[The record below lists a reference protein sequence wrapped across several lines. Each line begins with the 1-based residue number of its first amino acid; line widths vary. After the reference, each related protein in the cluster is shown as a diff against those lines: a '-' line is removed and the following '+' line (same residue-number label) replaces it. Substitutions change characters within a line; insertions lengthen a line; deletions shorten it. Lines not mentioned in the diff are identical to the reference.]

1 MLINAITSWVAA
13 YRHYSPEISRYTLLP
28 PVLLWLVENVTGP
41 DFPYLLGLAV
51 VLPVTVGFINAL
63 VERFRQVD
71 DLNARDREVKGL
83 YKPVL
88 LRG

>member
-1 MLINAITSWVAA
+1 MLINAITSWAAA

-28 PVLLWLVENVTGP
+28 PVLLCLAKNVTAP
-41 DFPYLLGLAV
+41 ELAFLLGLAV
-51 VLPVTVGFINAL
+51 VLPVTVGFINTL
-63 VERFRQVD
+63 VERFHQVD
-71 DLNARDREVKGL
+71 DLNVRDREVKGL

>member
-1 MLINAITSWVAA
+1 MLINAITSWAAA

-28 PVLLWLVENVTGP
+28 PVLLCLAKNVTAP
-41 DFPYLLGLAV
+41 ELAFLLGLAV

-63 VERFRQVD
+63 VERFHQVD
-71 DLNARDREVKGL
+71 DLNARDHEDNGL